1 MPLVKPS
8 GRLDQEA
15 TQEQTLDTRILAQ
28 LDEIKDGQDYMR
40 IALFGGKYQD
50 IEHVGRLPQIEK
62 EIDLL
67 RREKDLIDGR
77 TKVLEAER
85 EQQKTMIRTA
95 VRIAIFEG
103 SVIGSLITI
112 AIEFFRHK

>member
-1 MPLVKPS
+1 MDIQIL
-8 GRLDQEA
+8 
-15 TQEQTLDTRILAQ
+15 EQLN
-28 LDEIKDGQDYMR
+28 EIKDGQNYMKV
-40 IALFGGKYQD
+40 ALFGGTYQE
-50 IEHVGRLPQIEK
+50 IEHPGQLPMIKK